1 MANDTSLPR
10 DPESTATASGTKRAS
25 VKTIVALVL
34 LALALVFAFSNLAP
48 GPVNFLAWTITMPTW
63 IWFLVVLVV
72 GVIVGSLFP
81 WFRPRRRR

>member
-1 MANDTSLPR
+1 ML
-10 DPESTATASGTKRAS
+10 
-25 VKTIVALVL
+25 ALVL

-72 GVIVGSLFP
+72 GVVIGSLFP